1 MNLSVIFQT
10 TEVAETVHVSGAFT
24 RLVEIWDS
32 ILAMGPALFV
42 SIVVFLIVAF
52 IGHAIARWTGF
63 WRKMTP
69 NMFLAEIL
77 SQAVRL
83 GFIVLGLILALEM
96 MGAGNLIGAILGAA
110 GITGIAIGFAVKDT
124 VDNYVSSLMLSFNQP
139 FRPNDFIEIEGLK
152 GRVIRMTSRATI
164 LMTPDGN
171 HLRIPNAKV
180 YKSPIVNYTRIPERR
195 FQFTIGIKPSD
206 DPQAAIQL
214 GIAEIATFDFI
225 KNDPA
230 PSAHIVDIGPST
242 IDLAF
247 FAWIDQGET
256 SFARARSLAIRAVK
270 LALETAGFSI
280 PDPSY
285 NIHLSTKMPL
295 LTDNVEDGIDDPN
308 VVCVAQE
315 NPIKLE
321 QFDADNE
328 AKADHFIE
336 EKVEAERKRLLAI
349 QKQEDMLMDERPEE

>member
-1 MNLSVIFQT
+1 MYLFFQS
-10 TEVAETVHVSGAFT
+10 TETPDPVQVSGAVS
-24 RLVEIWDS
+24 RLVEVWDS
-32 ILAMGPALFV
+32 LVAISPALLV
-42 SIVVFLIVAF
+42 SLIVFLVVAS
-52 IGHAIARWTGF
+52 IGHFLAKWAGF
-63 WRKMTP
+63 WRLITR

-83 GFIVLGLILALEM
+83 AFLVLGLVLALEM

-139 FRPNDFIEIEGLK
+139 FRPNDFIEIEGLV

-180 YKSPIVNYTRIPERR
+180 YKSPIINYTRIPERR
-195 FQFTIGIKPSD
+195 FEFSIGVKPSD

-214 GIAEIATFDFI
+214 GIAEISKLDFI
-225 KNDPA
+225 KDDPE
-230 PSAHIVDIGPST
+230 PNGHIMDMGPST
-242 IDLAF
+242 IDLTF
-247 FAWIDQGET
+247 RAWIDQGST
-256 SFARARSLAIRAVK
+256 SFSRARSLALRAVK
-270 LALETAGFSI
+270 LALEDAGFSI

-285 NIHLSTKMPL
+285 NITLSTLTPL
-295 LTDNVEDGIDDPN
+295 LTDDVDDGIRQTPQLLEEKDI
-308 VVCVAQE
+308 
-315 NPIKLE
+315 PIKLDK
-321 QFDADNE
+321 FDSNTA

-336 EKVEAERKRLLAI
+336 EKVAEERKRLLETNE
-349 QKQEDMLMDERPEE
+349 QEDMLNAERPEE